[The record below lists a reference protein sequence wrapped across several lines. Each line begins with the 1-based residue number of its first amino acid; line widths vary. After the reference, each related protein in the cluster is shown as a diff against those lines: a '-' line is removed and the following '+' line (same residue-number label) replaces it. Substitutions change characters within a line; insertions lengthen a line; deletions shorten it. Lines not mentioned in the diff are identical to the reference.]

1 MRKFNTEAIRV
12 VIPVVGEL
20 EDDDVK
26 SFIAGINLG
35 MRKHFAGKVDHISS
49 TVVEAQLDGIATVR
63 SLYLYDAVPGGS
75 GYLRQ
80 LGENPDT
87 MKSVISKVLKHYETA
102 RVTRGSKA
110 RLLSLRKILP
120 LVVRSGRARSRRARS
135 LMETILLNWDT
146 FIKGFRRHRQLYS
159 RGLGRQ

>member
-1 MRKFNTEAIRV
+1 M

-26 SFIAGINLG
+26 SYCRYQPWHA
-35 MRKHFAGKVDHISS
+35 KTFAGKVDHIRS

-80 LGENPDT
+80 LGEHPDT
-87 MKSVISKVLKHYETA
+87 MKSVISKAAEALRDCPCNQEA
-102 RVTRGSKA
+102 RSGCIA
-110 RLLSLRKILP
+110 ALILP
-120 LVVRSGRARSRRARS
+120 VVIWSQNPIA
-135 LMETILLNWDT
+135 I
-146 FIKGFRRHRQLYS
+146 
-159 RGLGRQ
+159 GLAA